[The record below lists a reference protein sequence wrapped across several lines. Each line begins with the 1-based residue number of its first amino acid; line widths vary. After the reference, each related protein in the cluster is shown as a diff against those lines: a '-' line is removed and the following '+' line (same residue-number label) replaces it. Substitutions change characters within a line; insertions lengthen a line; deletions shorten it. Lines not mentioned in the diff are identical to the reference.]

1 MIGKGEYQWSENL
14 PRGTLLNLYL
24 RRAYDRSLLH
34 RAPISSAQYPF
45 HPRAPHN
52 RTSRS
57 SYAWEYR
64 PRAQRRPPT
73 PDYPYAFNRA
83 TGPKPSPNNNSSNDS
98 GQAFRHAMR
107 PEVLVGARR
116 ETEEMD
122 RQIDRLRGELPFFRA
137 FQVTTLLF
145 LAAAVFGGFG
155 Q

>member
-1 MIGKGEYQWSENL
+1 MIGKGEHQKST
-14 PRGTLLNLYL
+14 RGTLLKLYL

-34 RAPISSAQYPF
+34 RAPTSSAQYPF
-45 HPRAPHN
+45 HPRAQPN

-64 PRAQRRPPT
+64 PRAHRRPPT

-83 TGPKPSPNNNSSNDS
+83 TGPKPSSNHDSSRSYDA

-116 ETEEMD
+116 ENEEMD
-122 RQIDRLRGELPFFRA
+122 RQIDRLRDKLPFFRA

-145 LAAAVFGGFG
+145 LAAAISGGFC